1 MAAKVT
7 IEGDTV
13 KVRLPLMS
21 PILAFR
27 TSFRIPLAHVTDAYA
42 KHPSQLDVGH
52 RVLGFT
58 SIPGVMIVGT
68 RRSAGKFTFWYA
80 MANREAL
87 VLELRDERYGR
98 IVVNTGDPAGVAAR
112 VKEAA
117 QGRTA

>member
-7 IEGDTV
+7 IHGDTV
-13 KVRLPLMS
+13 KVRLPLLA

-27 TSFRIPLAHVTDAYA
+27 TSFSIPLAHVTDAYA
-42 KHPSQLDVGH
+42 KHPSQMDVGR

-58 SIPGVMIVGT
+58 SIPGVMMVGT

-87 VLELRDERYGR
+87 VLELRDERYGQ
-98 IVVNTGDPAGVAAR
+98 IAVNVNDPAGVAAR